1 MTNSKTDRSIYK
13 PKGSHRV
20 SKRRRYKMPS
30 KIYGG
35 SVQTDGEGN
44 PIESPDMDTPPE
56 ETEKPESKGVFATL
70 RDVIVGAAGEAKQ
83 SAVEE
88 ANKAKELVSA
98 DDSTPTIPADSVNI
112 SPVSLTNDDLE
123 TKIQEL
129 EAKIQVL
136 EADNQNKTQQIED
149 LHVQLEQEKDKV
161 NDALQKHL
169 ETLSTMQN
177 ANIAASDEIE
187 PSAESN
193 MDTAITSPE
202 ELEVASPSLEESN
215 MDTASSTPEKSDLDT
230 VSSTPEKSEIEAA
243 NPSLE
248 ESNMDTASSTPE
260 KSDAAYGGKNRKTR
274 RRRTK
279 PQSLA

>member
-98 DDSTPTIPADSVNI
+98 DDSTPTIQADSVNI
-112 SPVSLTNDDLE
+112 SPAVSLTNDDLE

-136 EADNQNKTQQIED
+136 EADNQNKIQQIED

-202 ELEVASPSLEESN
+202 ELEVASPLLEESN
-215 MDTASSTPEKSDLDT
+215 MDT
-230 VSSTPEKSEIEAA
+230 VSSTPEESEIEAA

-260 KSDAAYGGKNRKTR
+260 KSDVAYGGKNRKTR

-279 PQSLA
+279 PQSRA